1 MTDDFCLSSEGSYIS
16 DDLVDILVC
25 LLHKIKGKDSLSIEK
40 LLDHVLYNTC
50 RVGILVNDIAKFVS
64 Q

>member
-16 DDLVDILVC
+16 DDLFDILVR

-40 LLDHVLYNTC
+40 LLD
-50 RVGILVNDIAKFVS
+50 LVFE
-64 Q
+64 

>member
-16 DDLVDILVC
+16 DDLFDILVC

-40 LLDHVLYNTC
+40 LLD
-50 RVGILVNDIAKFVS
+50 LVFEQYLQDWYIDKRYC
-64 Q
+64 

>member
-16 DDLVDILVC
+16 DDLFDVLVC

-40 LLDHVLYNTC
+40 LLDLVLNSTC
-50 RVGILVNDIAKFVS
+50 RIGILINDIAKFVS